1 MNHRNTPSAKQRL
14 KNSNSP
20 NYMNASSAA
29 KSWFG
34 KSLNYT
40 TQTIKMPQPN
50 RKNPHEPIHDHN
62 VLDKL
67 HQEGAERISDHH
79 FSFMGVN
86 RLNLALFL
94 SYGFTSAASSVPI
107 ALIPTIAMD
116 VLSYDN
122 EDGQDGQSL
131 EASASIFASTVAT
144 YAVLGTAFGK
154 FLNGPLGDICG
165 ARRIACL
172 YALMLSISLMALS
185 FGYSGFGVIAC
196 CAAVEF
202 FQSVQWPC
210 IAVILAAHYGNTP
223 SNEGAEYRKVSPSS
237 KEVSNGSQQA
247 SRNKATGRYE
257 KGIYI

>member
-1 MNHRNTPSAKQRL
+1 M
-14 KNSNSP
+14 
-20 NYMNASSAA
+20 
-29 KSWFG
+29 
-34 KSLNYT
+34 
-40 TQTIKMPQPN
+40 KMPQPT
-50 RKNPHEPIHDHN
+50 RKNPDGSMQDHN
-62 VLDKL
+62 LLDRL
-67 HQEGAERISDHH
+67 QQDGAERFPDHH

-122 EDGQDGQSL
+122 EDGEDGQYL
-131 EASASIFASTVAT
+131 EATASIFASTVAT

-165 ARRIACL
+165 ARRVACL
-172 YALMLSISLMALS
+172 YALMLSISLMILS
-185 FGYSGFGVIAC
+185 FGYSSVAIIAC

-210 IAVILAAHYGNTP
+210 IAVILAA
-223 SNEGAEYRKVSPSS
+223 VSS
-237 KEVSNGSQQA
+237 A
-247 SRNKATGRYE
+247 M
-257 KGIYI
+257 